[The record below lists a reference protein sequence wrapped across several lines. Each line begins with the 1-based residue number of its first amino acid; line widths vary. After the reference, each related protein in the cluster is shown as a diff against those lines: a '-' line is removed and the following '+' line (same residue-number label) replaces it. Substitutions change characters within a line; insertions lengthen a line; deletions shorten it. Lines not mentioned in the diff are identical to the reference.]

1 MAISQFV
8 VFKIS
13 NESFALDVSNIGSIS
28 GINDVTSVPDSPGYI
43 EGVMNMR
50 GDIIPIVNLAKR
62 FNIESDVKI
71 KDKRVIVIEIENK
84 LFGFL
89 VDDASKAIQ
98 IDTEDIAD
106 TPSLIKGNDGD
117 YIDGICKVENDIL
130 LLINLEKVL
139 SHKEVVEIKSLE

>member
-28 GINDVTSVPDSPGYI
+28 GINDITSAPDSPDYV
-43 EGVMNMR
+43 EGVMNLR
-50 GDIIPIVNLAKR
+50 GDIIPVINLAKR
-62 FNIESDVKI
+62 FNIDSDVKI

-98 IDTEDIAD
+98 IDTKDIAD

-117 YIDGICKVENDIL
+117 YIDGICKVDNDIL

-139 SHKEVVEIKSLE
+139 SHEEVVEIKSLE